1 MNTASEILIQEYLCD
16 NLVFPRRTTQAKVG
30 TDSFQIVDHPLCSDG
45 NRFDLHYAVHVLS
58 AKYSLEIQDSI
69 NLTWLAV
76 GCTPLLR
83 QL

>member
-58 AKYSLEIQDSI
+58 AKYSLEMQPSM
-69 NLTWLAV
+69 NLT
-76 GCTPLLR
+76 
-83 QL
+83 